1 MSLSLRLYL
10 ILSLSLLSD
19 AESQAS
25 QASLLS
31 DRDVVNKIK
40 CLIDIERKLRLELG
54 EHEKKVKQNYELFF
68 LRLVNFNNEV
78 RGAHDRERGGRG
90 EP

>member
-1 MSLSLRLYL
+1 MAKSVL
-10 ILSLSLLSD
+10 ICFFVSE

-40 CLIDIERKLRLELG
+40 CLIDIERKLRQELG
-54 EHEKKVKQNYELFF
+54 EHEKKVIEEWGLSLLNKGRELGLDFM
-68 LRLVNFNNEV
+68 
-78 RGAHDRERGGRG
+78 GGK
-90 EP
+90 

>member
-1 MSLSLRLYL
+1 MSPFLYICRFLYL
-10 ILSLSLLSD
+10 SVLFDLYLFSD

-54 EHEKKVKQNYELFF
+54 EHEKKVNYFF
-68 LRLVNFNNEV
+68 TLSEF
-78 RGAHDRERGGRG
+78 
-90 EP
+90 

>member
-1 MSLSLRLYL
+1 VYTVLSLIAVFGFFSFLNCLPFFIYVAFF
-10 ILSLSLLSD
+10 IFLSYFTLSFSD

-54 EHEKKVKQNYELFF
+54 EHEKKVKQN
-68 LRLVNFNNEV
+68 
-78 RGAHDRERGGRG
+78 
-90 EP
+90 